1 MQDART
7 LRTARRLPY
16 PPEAVYAA
24 FASGTVLASWW
35 GPEGFTNTF
44 AQFDFSVG
52 LSAVDGGTQLTCDQ
66 VFDDAQTARAVRALL
81 GAANDQNL
89 DRLTRALRAADS
101 AA

>member
-1 MQDART
+1 MQDDRT

-24 FASGTVLASWW
+24 FASGPVLATWW

-52 LSAVDGGTQLTCDQ
+52 LTAVDGGTQLTWDQ
-66 VFDDAQTARAVRALL
+66 AFDDAQTARAVRALV
-81 GAANDQNL
+81 GAANEQNL
-89 DRLTRALRAADS
+89 DRLTQALRAVAS